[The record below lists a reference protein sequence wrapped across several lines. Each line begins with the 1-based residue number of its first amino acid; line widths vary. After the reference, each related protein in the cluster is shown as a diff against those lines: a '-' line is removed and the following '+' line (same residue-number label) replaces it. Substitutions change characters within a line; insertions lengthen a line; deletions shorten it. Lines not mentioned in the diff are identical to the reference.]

1 MNAIAAMSLNR
12 VVGRGGHLPWHL
24 PEEFRWFKQTTS
36 GHAVLMGRKT
46 FESLGRPLPNRTN
59 LVVSRSGDFSGVE
72 MVRDLAA
79 FDPAAYA
86 PREVWV
92 IGGADLYQ
100 QLLPRCRELLL
111 TVVQRECE
119 GDTFFPD
126 FESTF
131 TYVETPFRTPDFEV
145 RRYRRHA
152 LGHEN

>member
-12 VVGRGGHLPWHL
+12 VIGRGGQLPWHL

-36 GHAVLMGRKT
+36 GQVVLMGRKT

-59 LVVSRSGDFSGVE
+59 LVVSRAVDLPGAE

-92 IGGADLYQ
+92 IGGADIYR

-111 TVVQRECE
+111 TVVQSEYE
-119 GDTFFPD
+119 GDTFFPE
-126 FESTF
+126 FESLF
-131 TYVETPFRTPDFEV
+131 TYVETPHRTPDFEV
-145 RRYRRHA
+145 RRYRHRT
-152 LGHEN
+152 LGGG